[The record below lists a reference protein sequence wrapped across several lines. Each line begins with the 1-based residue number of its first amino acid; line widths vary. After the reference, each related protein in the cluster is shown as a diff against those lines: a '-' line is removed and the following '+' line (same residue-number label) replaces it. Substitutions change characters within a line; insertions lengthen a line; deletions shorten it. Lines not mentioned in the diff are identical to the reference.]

1 MSRRLRVSAPPPAG
15 RDPYFTLWAQ
25 QITDAVNALPNFS
38 ISSTSNGPNSYV
50 TGDSGTLLIDVGS
63 SATTFWFKRLGE
75 GTTSGWSAIGFA

>member
-1 MSRRLRVSAPPPAG
+1 MSRRLRISAPPPAG

-25 QITDAVNALPNFS
+25 QVTDAVNSLPNFS

-63 SATTFWFKRLGE
+63 SATTLWFKE
-75 GTTSGWSAIGFA
+75 SGDTMTGWIALDFV